1 MSMSRIML
9 MSMTRSPATAQPAMP
24 YPPERTEGEMPC
36 LRQNETTA
44 LTSCASRGETRTRH
58 AGLSF
63 PLNVRARSAYLRARA
78 LKGQLDANIDEDEK
92 GRREDILG
100 ICGTQHRPVDGG
112 RKLLK
117 EIVRE
122 GRWRY
127 GERQVRSRWLDGCHR
142 RGWGS
147 RWRLR
152 SVMRGRIER
161 S

>member
-1 MSMSRIML
+1 MLPAELDDRADVVRVEGGDEDAACRLELAVERPGTVGIPTRAQRSAQRESSMRM
-9 MSMTRSPATAQPAMP
+9 
-24 YPPERTEGEMPC
+24 
-36 LRQNETTA
+36 
-44 LTSCASRGETRTRH
+44 RGEG
-58 AGLSF
+58 A
-63 PLNVRARSAYLRARA
+63 LRVCR
-78 LKGQLDANIDEDEK
+78 
-92 GRREDILG
+92 
-100 ICGTQHRPVDGG
+100 TQHRPVDGG
-112 RKLLK
+112 GKLFK
-117 EIVRE
+117 ENVRE